1 MKLYLANRS
10 IYNLL
15 ELAAAKREFIETE
28 LRHRKIGKTKALIEF
43 AKDNNYTVLVGS
55 NKIARMFMREYNYRE
70 IRTIKS
76 KVLDGVKGFVF
87 DECCSK
93 EDVEK
98 LILSKQ
104 PIITGF
110 LKSPDFYDH
119 VRRWENE

>member
-93 EDVEK
+93 EDIEK
-98 LILSKQ
+98 MISSGQ
-104 PIITGF
+104 HIITGF
-110 LKSPDFYDH
+110 FKSPDFYDR
-119 VRRWENE
+119 VRR